1 MIEPGH
7 YLKKLTHMSLT
18 LGCYNVTGRK
28 NPYSVYY
35 TSDGHSVKG
44 HMLSVFATQIPYAN
58 INLKF

>member
-1 MIEPGH
+1 
-7 YLKKLTHMSLT
+7 MSLT